1 MPLIAPDVI
10 LKGLLAVTDDSVDQ
24 RLNVGVVRR
33 LNVGAVALV
42 MTL

>member
-1 MPLIAPDVI
+1 MSLIASDVI

-33 LNVGAVALV
+33 LNVGVVVLM

>member
-1 MPLIAPDVI
+1 MSLIASDVI

-33 LNVGAVALV
+33 LNVGFVALV

>member
-1 MPLIAPDVI
+1 MSLIASDVI

-24 RLNVGVVRR
+24 RLYVGVVRR
-33 LNVGAVALV
+33 LNVGFVVLV